1 MQSTIQRKVTE
12 SVEPTAVTVDSVKLT
27 VVTHPET
34 GEVIERRLDVDLS
47 HDEDEINAVESA
59 LVERLRSEARR

>member
-12 SVEPTAVTVDSVKLT
+12 TVEPTAVTVNSVKLT
-27 VVTHPET
+27 VVAHPET

-47 HDEDEINAVESA
+47 HDEDEINAVESS
-59 LVERLRSEARR
+59 LIDRLRREAAS